1 MRHLAA
7 NVLTLLIL
15 ALLVAAAAVER
26 GRRDVAAPGPH
37 GAPVIV
43 EVARGDRMQ
52 DAARALAE
60 AEVLTERALWG
71 LMPGETLFRIAA
83 RQRGAGAALKAG
95 EYRIPARASMPEILD
110 LLTSGRSIQ
119 FPVTVPEGLTSWA
132 VVKLLEEEDVLSGEI
147 AEIPAEG
154 SLAPDTYHVDR
165 DTPRAELIDRMQARQ
180 DDILES
186 EWVGR
191 APDLPLQTPQEAL
204 ILASII
210 EKETPLGS
218 ERAKVASVF
227 VNRLRR
233 GMRLQTDPT
242 VVYGAIEG
250 EGRLDRPPTAPELR
264 ARTPW
269 NTYVIEGLP
278 PTPIA
283 NPGRAAIHAAL
294 HPADTPYFYFVA
306 DGAGGHAFAETL
318 AEHNANVRRWRI
330 IEAGRARDAQQASGA
345 D

>member
-15 ALLVAAAAVER
+15 GCLLAYAAVER
-26 GRRDVAAPGPH
+26 GKADFAAPGPL
-37 GAPVIV
+37 ADAAVVSV
-43 EVARGDRMQ
+43 ERGDRMR
-52 DAARALAE
+52 DAADALA
-60 AEVLTERALWG
+60 AAGALPARTLWG

-83 RQRGAGAALKAG
+83 RRQGADRALKAG

-132 VVKLLEEEDVLSGEI
+132 VVELLEAEDILTGEI
-147 AEIPAEG
+147 AELPPEG
-154 SLAPDTYHVDR
+154 SLAPETYNVDR
-165 DTPRAELIDRMQARQ
+165 GTSRAALVARMQARQ
-180 DDILES
+180 RRILAE
-186 EWVGR
+186 EWAAR
-191 APDLPLQTPQEAL
+191 APDLPLQSPQEAL

-210 EKETPLGS
+210 EKETPLGA
-218 ERAKVASVF
+218 ERATVAGVF

-250 EGRLDRPPTAPELR
+250 KGRLNRPPTGPELR
-264 ARTPW
+264 RPTPW

-294 HPADTPYFYFVA
+294 NPADTPYFYFVA
-306 DGAGGHAFAETL
+306 DGEGGHAFAETL
-318 AEHNANVRRWRI
+318 AEHNANVRRWR
-330 IEAGRARDAQQASGA
+330 ALDADGRGGD
-345 D
+345 